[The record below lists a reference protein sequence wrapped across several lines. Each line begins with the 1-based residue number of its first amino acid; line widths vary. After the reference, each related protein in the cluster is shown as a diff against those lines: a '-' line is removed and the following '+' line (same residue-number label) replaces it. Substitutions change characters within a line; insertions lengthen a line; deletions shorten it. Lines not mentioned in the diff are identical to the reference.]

1 MLKVGKISLEAPF
14 FQAALSGYSDYA
26 MRKLAVSFGAPL
38 TFAPLMLAKSVA
50 VPKVLAKPFFR
61 PHNHEHPVGA
71 QILGNDPN
79 EMAQAAKALEGVGYD
94 LIDLNFACPAGKVLR
109 RRRGGYLLKEP
120 AVVLEIYQ
128 RVRDAVGCPVLVK
141 LRAGFDQ
148 SRQMQDNFWQI
159 VTELAV
165 QGADGVIIHP
175 RTVIQ
180 RFKGSADWDI
190 LAKVKCRFDRMTII
204 GSGDLFDVDAVRLLM
219 TGSGVDGVAIARGA
233 IGNPWIFAQ
242 LRAFFDGKAC
252 PAVPDVCRQHGV
264 ILGHFKH
271 VTELYGQVRAVGH
284 FRKFIVGYCR
294 LHPQRKK
301 AQRDLLAAADSCQLF
316 AALDKWYPLS

>member
-1 MLKVGKISLEAPF
+1 MLKLGTIILEAPF

-26 MRKLAVSFGAPL
+26 MRKLAASFGAPL

-61 PHNHEHPVGA
+61 PHDDEHPVGA
-71 QILGNDPN
+71 QILGNDPH

-120 AVVLEIYQ
+120 AGVMEIYQ
-128 RVRDAVGCPVLVK
+128 RVREAVGCPVLVK

-148 SRQMQDNFWQI
+148 SEQMQDNFWRI

-165 QGADGVIIHP
+165 QGADAVIIHP
-175 RTVIQ
+175 RTVVQ

-190 LAKVKCRFDRMTII
+190 LAQAKRRFARMTII
-204 GSGDLFDVDAVRLLM
+204 GSGDLFDVDAVQRLM
-219 TGSGVDGVAIARGA
+219 TSCRIDGVAIARGA
-233 IGNPWIFAQ
+233 IGNPWLFTQ
-242 LRAFFDGKAC
+242 LRAFFDGKTC
-252 PAVPDVCRQHGV
+252 PAVPDVCLQHEV
-264 ILGHFKH
+264 ILAHFNH
-271 VTELYGQVRAVGH
+271 VAQLYSQSKVVGY
-284 FRKFIVGYCR
+284 FRKFIVGYCK

-301 AQRDLLAAADSCQLF
+301 AQRDLLAAADSSQLL
-316 AALDKWYPLS
+316 AALDKWYTLS